1 VNPRTTLLLAVVT
14 ALLAGL
20 IYFYEVR
27 GAPER
32 EIEAQAESLVFPGV
46 EASDIRWIEIET
58 SGGPSA
64 RVERVSEG
72 EDGETTWQ
80 LREPLAFPADEVTA
94 DGLARG
100 IATLA
105 REREFEEA
113 AALSDYGLEGD
124 AKVRFGTDEGEHAI
138 FVGAAAPFGEVTY
151 LSIDDRSRVFAVQ
164 NGEVT
169 PFSTD
174 LKSMRDRRVVVY
186 PDRDIAHVEVEW
198 PSARV
203 HAERSDDR
211 WQLREPLDT
220 RGDDGAIDGLISQI
234 EFLRATDF
242 VDEPGNAEKETLAA
256 PDLRVALGPKDD
268 PDATVLEIG
277 KPVGDRRLVRVSGRE
292 TLFSMPESLLDDF
305 PSGPVALRFR
315 ELASFSSRDAERFEM
330 AFEDPERAQTFR
342 VTGVRENAGWSTE
355 PPMQSGKASR
365 LVGEIDGLEAS
376 DVIAES
382 MGSEELAGLGL
393 SPPRVSIRIEGGAEE
408 GEERPVLA
416 EVQLGILDP
425 ARGIAA
431 RVPGAET
438 VYWIDAESAEVL
450 PISADAFENRFAV
463 QEEPADSDSSE
474 SAAPGDDAAQPP
486 QG

>member
-1 VNPRTTLLLAVVT
+1 
-14 ALLAGL
+14 
-20 IYFYEVR
+20 
-27 GAPER
+27 
-32 EIEAQAESLVFPGV
+32 
-46 EASDIRWIEIET
+46 
-58 SGGPSA
+58 
-64 RVERVSEG
+64 
-72 EDGETTWQ
+72 
-80 LREPLAFPADEVTA
+80 
-94 DGLARG
+94 
-100 IATLA
+100 
-105 REREFEEA
+105 
-113 AALSDYGLEGD
+113 
-124 AKVRFGTDEGEHAI
+124 
-138 FVGAAAPFGEVTY
+138 
-151 LSIDDRSRVFAVQ
+151 
-164 NGEVT
+164 
-169 PFSTD
+169 
-174 LKSMRDRRVVVY
+174 
-186 PDRDIAHVEVEW
+186 
-198 PSARV
+198 
-203 HAERSDDR
+203 
-211 WQLREPLDT
+211 
-220 RGDDGAIDGLISQI
+220 
-234 EFLRATDF
+234 
-242 VDEPGNAEKETLAA
+242 
-256 PDLRVALGPKDD
+256 
-268 PDATVLEIG
+268 
-277 KPVGDRRLVRVSGRE
+277 
-292 TLFSMPESLLDDF
+292 
-305 PSGPVALRFR
+305 
-315 ELASFSSRDAERFEM
+315 M